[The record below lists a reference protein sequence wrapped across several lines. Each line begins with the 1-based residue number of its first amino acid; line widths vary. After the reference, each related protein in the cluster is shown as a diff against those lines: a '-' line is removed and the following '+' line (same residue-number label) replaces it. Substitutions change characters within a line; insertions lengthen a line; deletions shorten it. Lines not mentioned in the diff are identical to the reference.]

1 MIDQATTPPP
11 CPLCGQLM
19 TVRRPAV
26 DGAHLSMEFVCLDID
41 CLEFGVYYQLT
52 DAPA

>member
-1 MIDQATTPPP
+1 MFDQAIPAPP

-26 DGAHLSMEFVCLDID
+26 DASHLPVEFVCLDID